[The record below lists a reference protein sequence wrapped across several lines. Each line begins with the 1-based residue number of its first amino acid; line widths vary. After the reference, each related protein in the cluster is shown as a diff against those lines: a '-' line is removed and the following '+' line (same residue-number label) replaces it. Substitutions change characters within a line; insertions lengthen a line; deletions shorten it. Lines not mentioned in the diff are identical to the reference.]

1 MGPVGRFSLHPRDR
15 KGLSAY
21 PCGAVEQAATVRQR
35 RSLRDAAAL
44 IPPRH
49 RSPARI
55 RDRADSS
62 LLTPRG
68 WARKNR
74 TRRRN
79 LQPERHLGKCWSREP
94 ARRSTGTGSLH
105 LSETFL
111 FVHVL
116 VVADLTEHIGEGFE
130 HSVREIF
137 LPMLIAD
144 SFVSGDYTARDCG
157 LTVSTGVWCLPGSVD
172 VRSAG
177 RLSTARPAT
186 KQGSVAAGI
195 GPLPG
200 CADCC
205 PSSRLSRSW
214 FSSAV
219 SRCELLSTRRA
230 TRPRPAVRRAPASKH
245 TQPQHPHRADHN
257 PEEERRARRPGD
269 VISEYDKVL
278 GQPVGRPALVN
289 TPVTPTIAAAS
300 RITNPTMTRTPLILC

>member
-44 IPPRH
+44 IPPRR
-49 RSPARI
+49 RSPALI

-186 KQGSVAAGI
+186 KQGPVADRYR
-195 GPLPG
+195 PPPWLRRLLPVEPFVAVLVQQRRFALG
-200 CADCC
+200 AFEYAPGVAPAARGA
-205 PSSRLSRSW
+205 PSTGQQTHS
-214 FSSAV
+214 
-219 SRCELLSTRRA
+219 
-230 TRPRPAVRRAPASKH
+230 APAS
-245 TQPQHPHRADHN
+245 PS
-257 PEEERRARRPGD
+257 RRP
-269 VISEYDKVL
+269 
-278 GQPVGRPALVN
+278 Q
-289 TPVTPTIAAAS
+289 S
-300 RITNPTMTRTPLILC
+300 RRGTTCPSTR